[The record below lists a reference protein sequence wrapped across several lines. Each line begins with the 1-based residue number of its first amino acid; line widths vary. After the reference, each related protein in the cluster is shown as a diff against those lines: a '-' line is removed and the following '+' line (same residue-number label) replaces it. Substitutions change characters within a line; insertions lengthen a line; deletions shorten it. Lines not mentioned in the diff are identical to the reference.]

1 MFTSLENSEH
11 FCWSKLQNK
20 LRNSS
25 KLILF
30 LQFLSETNCCFNSSG
45 YLSTCV
51 KRTISANGFSSYFSA
66 KKTNLLITC
75 EMLQPGFAQR
85 RFFLTCGCFNL
96 EKEHVLRKNFFL
108 WFAVGCSSIP
118 IYIGRMVYTWKR
130 CFVIQEGMLLFTLNI
145 NSTSLLPFLSP
156 PVKHFFGWRGEGNFF
171 HVFVMWK
178 SN

>member
-85 RFFLTCGCFNL
+85 RFFSHAAALTW
-96 EKEHVLRKNFFL
+96 RKNMFWERIFFL

-118 IYIGRMVYTWKR
+118 IYIVRLVYSWKR

-156 PVKHFFGWRGEGNFF
+156 PVKHFLDEGVRVTFSMF
-171 HVFVMWK
+171 L
-178 SN
+178 